1 MRTKEIIFVGN
12 VNGTIYNSVE
22 DYNNAVQAAIKAGGE
37 LDCSSRTY
45 MAPDEDVDVIGDKI
59 TVNMTPFFNEG
70 DPNYLDALA
79 GCDTDDIEDDCI
91 NAFADVMDHVDEM
104 SNLDELHD
112 YQRTIEDIRTKLL
125 KDNDDI
131 QETIGKLDKQ
141 ISLLEWGKDVSSI
154 LLYKYTD
161 ISNEVKDR
169 IQYLALKAEV
179 KEKKAP
185 VETVPAQGGILG
197 LLKEILGENK

>member
-45 MAPDEDVDVIGDKI
+45 MAPDEDVDVIGDEI
-59 TVNMTPFFNEG
+59 AMNMTPFFNEG
-70 DPNYLDALA
+70 DPYYLDALA
-79 GCDTDDIEDDCI
+79 GRDVDDIENDCI
-91 NAFADVMDHVDEM
+91 NALEDVIDHVDEM

-125 KDNDDI
+125 KDNDGI
-131 QETIGKLDKQ
+131 QETIDKLNKQ
-141 ISLLEWGKDVSSI
+141 ISLLEWGEDVSSV
-154 LLYKYTD
+154 LLYEYT
-161 ISNEVKDR
+161 NLQTKVKDR

>member
-22 DYNNAVQAAIKAGGE
+22 DYNNAVQAAIKAGEE
-37 LDCSSRTY
+37 LNCSSRTY
-45 MAPDEDVDVIGDKI
+45 MAPDEDVIGDEN
-59 TVNMTPFFNEG
+59 TMNMTPFFNEG

-79 GCDTDDIEDDCI
+79 GCDTDDLGNDCD
-91 NAFADVMDHVDEM
+91 NAFADVIDHVDEM

-112 YQRTIEDIRTKLL
+112 YQRTIEDIRTKLI

-131 QETIGKLDKQ
+131 RETIDKLDKQ

-161 ISNEVKDR
+161 LQTEVKDR

>member
-22 DYNNAVQAAIKAGGE
+22 DYNNAVQAALMVGEE

-45 MAPDEDVDVIGDKI
+45 TAPDEDEDVIGDEI
-59 TVNMTPFFNEG
+59 AVNMTPYFNEG

-79 GCDTDDIEDDCI
+79 GCDVDDLGNDCI
-91 NAFADVMDHVDEM
+91 NAFADVIDHVDEM

-131 QETIGKLDKQ
+131 QKTIDELNKQ

-161 ISNEVKDR
+161 LQTEVKDR
-169 IQYLALKAEV
+169 IQYLALKSEV

-185 VETVPAQGGILG
+185 VETAPAQGGILG

>member
-22 DYNNAVQAAIKAGGE
+22 DYNNAVQAAIKAGEE
-37 LDCSSRTY
+37 LNCSSRTY
-45 MAPDEDVDVIGDKI
+45 MAPDED
-59 TVNMTPFFNEG
+59 
-70 DPNYLDALA
+70 
-79 GCDTDDIEDDCI
+79 DCI
-91 NAFADVMDHVDEM
+91 NAFADVIDHVNEM

-131 QETIGKLDKQ
+131 QETIGKLNKQ
-141 ISLLEWGKDVSSI
+141 ISLLEWGKDVSNI

-161 ISNEVKDR
+161 LQTEVKDR